1 MAFNEANYCCLYVQ
15 TKIPKTL
22 YEDNAACIA
31 QLNGEYIKGDRTNHI
46 SPKFFFTH
54 DLQQHGEVYVQQI
67 RPSDNLED
75 LFNKVVLPPKRA
87 AMLIGDM
94 DISRL
99 IVYVQQVE
107 EDKLRDKDKYRNKK
121 LKNGNDSGQQKGGS
135 S

>member
-1 MAFNEANYCCLYVQ
+1 
-15 TKIPKTL
+15 
-22 YEDNAACIA
+22 
-31 QLNGEYIKGDRTNHI
+31 
-46 SPKFFFTH
+46 
-54 DLQQHGEVYVQQI
+54 
-67 RPSDNLED
+67 
-75 LFNKVVLPPKRA
+75 
-87 AMLIGDM
+87 MLIGDM